1 MTYRTPTPDEFR
13 DWLRSR
19 GITGRLAAKW
29 ARLGSDRQVRKYTD
43 GTRHVSY
50 PLFFTIAA
58 HHLFAS
64 EGRYQSR
71 LDEVSAL
78 TDQDC
83 KTDTAT
89 LWSTRFTITA
99 AILFSD
105 NMHDLV
111 AWEMEALAQDHPS
124 NKNQSQRP

>member
-13 DWLRSR
+13 AWLKAR
-19 GITGRLAAKW
+19 GIKGRMAAKW
-29 ARLGSDRQVRKYTD
+29 ARLGSDRQVRKYSE

-50 PLFFTIAA
+50 PLFFTIAS
-58 HHLFAS
+58 HHLFLS
-64 EGRYQSR
+64 GQYQSR
-71 LDEVSAL
+71 LDEVAAL

-105 NMHDLV
+105 DMHDMV
-111 AWEMEALAQDHPS
+111 AAELA
-124 NKNQSQRP
+124 KL